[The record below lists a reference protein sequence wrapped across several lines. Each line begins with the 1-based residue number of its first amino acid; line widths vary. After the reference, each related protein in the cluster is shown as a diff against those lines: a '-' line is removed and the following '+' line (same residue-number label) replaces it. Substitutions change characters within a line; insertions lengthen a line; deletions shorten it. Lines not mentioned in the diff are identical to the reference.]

1 MSICHPHNIAGPLAE
16 HTKPFGI
23 RVRLANNDPFA
34 TLVGAD
40 WETSHWF
47 ITEKARDK
55 AMDEMSQRHR
65 FSRIGD
71 EPRLIF
77 ERVAADVENQNILS

>member
-1 MSICHPHNIAGPLAE
+1 MSICHPHNISGSLAE
-16 HTKPFGI
+16 TTKPFGI
-23 RVRLANNDPFA
+23 RVRLAGNDPFA
-34 TLVGAD
+34 VLVGTD

-47 ITEKARDK
+47 VTQTERDN
-55 AMDEMSQRHR
+55 AMNEMSRRHR

-77 ERVAADVENQNILS
+77 ERIATAVES